1 MKELYPHQQK
11 IYLENPIRKGLWMEM
26 RTGKSPLAIRLA
38 AKNCQSCLVIVPKYL
53 VEQWTEYIKDWD
65 DVGIEWK
72 VIGKERFRIDISK
85 IGQFDGLIIDECHRQ
100 AANYK
105 SAFYK
110 AVCAYITRYSIKK
123 LWLLSGTPYSNNS
136 WSVYSLAILLGKAL
150 NWWEWRSR
158 FFYLVRMGQRD
169 IPVQKK
175 GIEKDMAAILNEIG
189 YTVKLGDIMS
199 LPDDELIIEYFDL
212 NAEQKKLIKDTF
224 DPLPIVRFTKQHQI
238 ESGCLKGG
246 DYAEDIVIDCEKT
259 KRVFELVEENDK
271 IAIVCRYNLQIA
283 QYEKVIS
290 SWGRTVFV
298 INGSTKNRADIVK
311 EVDSIDK
318 CVVLINS
325 SCSDGYSLKSISVMV
340 FASMSFSFVDY
351 AQIMSRVKDM
361 KKTTGNTYIYLLTRD
376 KDSVD
381 KGVYDSVKR
390 KEDFNIEIF
399 NKKI

>member
-246 DYAEDIVIDCEKT
+246 DYAEDIVID
-259 KRVFELVEENDK
+259 
-271 IAIVCRYNLQIA
+271 
-283 QYEKVIS
+283 
-290 SWGRTVFV
+290 
-298 INGSTKNRADIVK
+298 
-311 EVDSIDK
+311 
-318 CVVLINS
+318 
-325 SCSDGYSLKSISVMV
+325 
-340 FASMSFSFVDY
+340 
-351 AQIMSRVKDM
+351 
-361 KKTTGNTYIYLLTRD
+361 
-376 KDSVD
+376 
-381 KGVYDSVKR
+381 
-390 KEDFNIEIF
+390 
-399 NKKI
+399 